1 MRKTTF
7 ITLTILAMLLLSPAT
22 AMAVTEFVSTI
33 KASGGDYSSLTTW
46 EAANQCDLTA
56 GTTRVFSHSGIT
68 GSIPDG
74 SSVTGNVSG
83 TTATVV
89 HASATQILL
98 KNISGTFWL
107 NESIM
112 INAGNYVSI
121 TDTGDMAA
129 SVARIEGAWASADT
143 SALTID
149 GWTTSNANYIR
160 IYSVYPAHHPGLWS
174 TSAYRLVVTAAAND
188 TSAIN
193 IKENNVRVEGIQ
205 IQLINSGGYTGCRGI
220 QATGQDA
227 LSVINVEQC
236 LVRGTLSNTNSAAA
250 GIYLNSTY
258 ISSKVLNNIVYDF
271 INGSTADCTGIR
283 LAVGG
288 TYQVYNNTIY
298 GCYEGIRADSS
309 VTITMKNNLANGNT
323 TDYYGSFDVTGYNIS
338 ETATSP
344 DTSFRGKAVTFVD
357 EASRDLHLGS
367 ADTYAKNTGTSLS
380 TIFTDDAEDF
390 TRQGTWDIGASE
402 YGFKVWDGGGADTS
416 WSTAANWD
424 HDAVPA
430 TTDIVVFNGTSSKD
444 CVLAG
449 TVTVAGL
456 YSGPQYTGT
465 LSTANNALTVNG
477 NFDWRGGTFS
487 AGSSAVSVSGNWIN
501 AATVT
506 AGTSTVTFTA
516 TSTGKTVNAGG
527 SAFYNI
533 IFNGSG
539 GGWTTANNMTVGNN
553 MTLSAGTFGSSLQD
567 NTITIASD
575 LFVNGGTLS
584 GGANITVN
592 GGDVTGNGTV
602 YLTGGTFLVD
612 ATGSFGG
619 TTDWTFYNLTF
630 GDGTGTAA
638 TTKTGSNAI
647 TVLNGLRI
655 ATNQTLEAG
664 TNTWNIYW
672 QYGSTFLSSVTQVIA
687 ASNGNTSYA
696 ITSDGAVYG
705 WGYNSYGQTGDGSPN
720 YYVATPVR
728 VLKGA
733 QSESTTYLG
742 DAGGDSR
749 ITALSASGDH
759 VLALTAGGAVYAWG
773 YNGDYKLG
781 DGTGTNRFTPIRV
794 LKGQQTQSDTYLGDA
809 GGENRIIAISACNNL
824 SAALTLKGDLYV
836 WGDNEYAQAGLGYT
850 NSANNAPMHVLK
862 GAQSESTTYL
872 GDAGGNARIVAI
884 SVLSS
889 NTLAAL
895 TAGGAVYAW
904 GRNYYGEC
912 GNNTVNG
919 SGTSYVTTPVRVLKG
934 AQSESTTY
942 LGDAGGDAKIIAING
957 TGDRVLALT
966 AAGAVYGWGRN
977 YYGSL
982 GTGVT
987 TETFYST
994 PIRVLKGEQSE
1005 STTYLGDAGGN
1016 SAIVAIATCG
1026 YNTSHFITAEG
1037 TIYSC
1042 GNNNGQLGIGSTS
1055 NRYTPARMLKGAQSE
1070 STTYL
1075 GDAGGDAKIVS
1086 MSGGQYHLLLLTAG
1100 GTMYTV
1106 GYNNYYQLADGTAT
1120 TRTTPIRP
1128 LTINTAD
1135 TLTSVI
1141 LKSVT
1146 NVNAGYYKGA
1156 AVTSDGLV
1164 YMWGRNDGG
1173 SLGDGTTFYR
1183 STPTLVLKGAQS
1195 ESTTYLGDAGG
1206 DSAIIDAQGGYYS
1219 CSYGLTAD
1227 GIVYAWGSRRLGNG
1241 TTGSSYTPI
1250 KVLKGEQSESTTYL
1264 GDAGGTSKIIAI
1276 RSGFNSQYNGGTVW
1290 ALTAAGAVY
1299 AWGRGGSGELG
1310 IGTTTDA
1317 LSPVR
1322 VLKGEQSESTTYLG
1336 DAGGDSAIVAISG
1349 NYYRGMALTSG
1360 GAVYAWGLND
1370 YGQLGDGTT
1379 TTRLTPVRVL
1389 KGAQSESTT
1398 YLGDAG
1404 GNSKIVG
1411 IYGDTSRS
1419 YAVTAVGT
1427 VYAWGYNGYGY
1438 CGDGTAT
1445 TPRLTPVKVLRGE
1458 QTASTIYLGDAGGD
1472 HAIISVD
1479 GGLALTAGGAV
1490 YAIGGE
1496 QSGGWTGINQ
1506 TTWGYYYTP
1515 KRMLKGE
1522 QSESTTYIGDAGGE
1536 SRIVQVSCY
1545 LGNFSLV
1552 RTAAGE
1558 VYAMGSNSGGQL
1570 GINSTIPNYY
1580 VPMRV
1585 FLLGYQPF
1593 VVSGTLTPETST
1605 FRYILSAST
1614 SKRVAYSLAAPT
1626 SYYNLTVDNASERFT
1641 IADNLSTAGNFTIT
1655 SGSFDVGFGNL
1666 GITCAGNWANSGT
1679 FRPRVGTVTF
1689 DGSDTQTLN
1698 NGTSSFYNII
1708 HSGAGTLQLSTNNLT
1723 ATGTLVNSAGTWNSN
1738 ARTVTATGLATL
1750 SGGTYQASTAKQ
1762 TFNSGLTISGG
1773 TLTASSGEVET
1784 NGNFALSSGAFSGST
1799 GALDVNGN
1807 MSLSGTGTLTAPSGA
1822 FTVSGNWAKSGGT
1835 FTPGSNTVTL
1845 DGGSQTLTGSTTFY
1859 NLTKSTATPVT
1870 LTFDNTAVQTI
1881 TGLMNWNGAAGGGVL
1896 TLRSNSAGNQ
1906 WGLVSSGTHSVGY
1919 VDVKDS
1925 DASAGNTITAPHSVD
1940 SGNNLNWNVSAV
1952 LTNAAVSHAITGG
1965 SLVVGVTGNVR
1976 ITFTTD
1982 NAIPSGG
1989 KVRVT
1994 FPSGYSFNS
2003 GGSTA
2008 ITATTGFTVAPTGV
2022 SIAGQL
2028 VTLTGAQ
2035 AAAGATCTITL
2046 SNVKNQPDTGTTGT
2060 YAIATLNASD
2070 AQLDLASAVAANTIT
2085 NGGTLTS
2092 TNVEPAS
2099 LYAGASGNVTVNFT
2113 SVNPIPA
2120 DGKIEVTF
2128 PSGFVIS
2135 NGGTTGATSATMDG
2149 ALAVSINGQVVTVT
2163 RSGGTQQAAAAETLT
2178 LTYIRV
2184 PTTAGSTGTYTIRT
2198 ASSSG
2203 SSTGRIDQNTAV
2215 SADTILR
2222 PSLSSWDLDMNAGT
2236 MTLHFDT
2243 TVSVASL
2250 NVAQLTL
2257 QDAAT
2262 ATATYSLTDSTS
2274 GSSNGANITITLST
2288 TDLNA
2293 IKFISGLGKSA
2304 ANSYLRL
2311 TSSAISDPYANTVTA
2326 IADGSARQVASY
2338 TADTT
2343 APALNSWA
2351 LNLNTHQLTLNFSE
2365 VVKASSFTASGLTL
2379 QNTVSSP
2386 TVTYALTDSATAS
2399 PNGTSIVVTFS
2410 VTDFNTLIDTASI
2423 CRQADRSDSYLTVTS
2438 AAITD
2443 MAATPNSVTALSSGM
2458 QAATY
2463 TANTVAAT
2471 KFHITTSAG
2480 AGSTSVT
2487 AGSTKDIIL
2496 KAYDNDAY
2504 RTPTYT
2510 GSKSVTFAG
2519 SDVAPDGN
2527 APTARDSSSNDI
2539 AFGTATT
2546 LTFTRG
2552 EASSTLILYCK
2563 ALAGSEALIA
2573 ATEGSV
2579 ITDDFRLTT
2588 VVNPQDAM
2596 KMVFS
2601 QNPSATGTINT
2612 AFTQQPVVSIRDP
2625 YGNQTASTNTVTLYA
2640 STDGESFAMAPG
2652 TLSSDQPGNAIAAV
2666 NGAATFSGVKY
2677 DMTGTIYLFA
2687 SAPPL
2692 SSAFSTAVTLAV
2704 TNTTAVE
2711 AAASPVASF
2720 NLDPVNDTLAEKFN
2734 VLKFKVAD
2742 KGSDLTPTLL
2752 DQVTIAIAGTAGAA
2766 AGDIAWAGL
2775 YKAGVTDPVA
2785 TATGSAIT
2793 NATITFGAAPNSDST
2808 ATIDIVPDSSSVE
2821 YTVAVYMKNSKLTA
2835 VERQTYTF
2843 TTDNDKIGC
2852 DQGQSSQMKSTNDAA
2867 VAVVTGTVSVTAT
2880 HLELVNQSTG
2890 ATSGSAIAGSTSELQ
2905 LRATDSNRNI
2915 DKDYAGVHA
2924 VAFYGL
2930 SAAGSNTPKIES
2942 TSFGTELGI
2951 YFPVSPGGVS
2961 TSNAVT
2967 LTPYKME
2974 TANIYG
2980 SETGM
2985 SSFTY
2990 NVNVL
2995 AASAASIALTS
3006 GNNQVSVI
3014 NKAITPFVVTTQD
3027 LYGNAA
3033 AGTDVTFSISS
3044 YPTGGGGSSLST
3056 TTTATNS
3063 SGQAS
3068 TILTLGAAAGTY
3080 QVQATNAALTGSPV
3094 TFTATASAPT
3104 ALEKVSG
3111 DAQTKYVNQAADAF
3125 VVRLVNESGTGISNE
3140 TISFAITSYPSGA
3153 TGQSLSAATAVTNS
3167 QGQASTI
3174 LTLGNKT
3181 GSYVVRA
3188 SYQILGGSLLT
3199 SDFTVTAQPAVPYKA
3214 VLTGPTSVNA
3224 GAAST
3229 AFTVTIRDQSDN
3241 PSPLATGQS
3250 ILFNLTTTPGA
3261 TGTFYSDSACT
3272 AGNEI
3277 TTVTVTEG
3285 NSTAVFY
3292 YKHTEV
3298 VSGVQA
3304 TVTTTSALLNASY
3317 RTSSVTFSVVPASMH
3332 HFVVTASDTSA
3343 MTAGGERVLTVTSY
3357 DIYNNLTQ
3365 FTGSLDVIFS
3375 GASASPSPAAAVPT
3389 CSNASGTDVSIGGST
3404 VLSFSNSVATTTFK
3418 AYRAGTVLI
3427 KATSGSVTTSDA
3439 QALNLVVRHS
3449 TADHMKF
3456 HAALP
3461 TPLVAG
3467 TAFNFDTTL
3476 DVVDV
3481 YDNICDGA
3489 NGAAAYTASG
3499 RTITYTLSGTANG
3512 PESGVDVYTT
3522 LVSFA
3527 AGQSTTDLSATLFCA
3542 QTTTVTAS
3550 MAALTGANVASNSLV
3565 VNAAV
3570 VNKLRFAQQPSITAV
3585 TNTVLT
3591 QQPQVAIS
3599 DQYGNACSNVTGQ
3612 ITLRAS
3618 TTTGSY
3624 TPVTNGSLTS
3634 TSGLTLTTTNGVAAF
3649 TGVKYSYPEEIY
3661 LEAEASISG
3670 YTVDPLYSFKVT
3682 VSTLAEV
3689 SVAAVTTGISNTVSS
3704 VANSSAQR
3712 VAVFAFRA
3720 TDAGADGYAIDMN
3733 RIVVNRA
3740 TATDTTSDWRDYI
3753 AAAYISDGTVN
3764 ILGTVAANT
3773 ITFGSGATTIFSV
3786 PNASN
3791 KTYTLSLVVKSTL
3804 PLGADNK
3811 VFAFS
3816 LDPNDD
3822 ITLNTPATSSYA
3834 AAAALTDNAALTVEA
3849 TKLRVRGSGGE
3860 SSVNVNAG
3868 EGLVI
3873 TIAAMDTNNNID
3885 ADYDPDLVRNI
3896 TFSGASTS
3904 ILGNVPTATD
3914 LGGGP
3919 TEFGLPTPIRFSGG
3933 GNTST
3938 ITMVLYQAETAYIV
3952 ATDDRDPALTTTAQ
3966 DRLCAIVAGG
3976 SAATLAWSTQPT
3988 PKAVASAPWKQFVVA
4003 VSDAYGNTASSSIDV
4018 TITPTGGSTGS
4029 GATDTVTAVDGLA
4042 IFSNY
4047 FVTCPGY
4054 PGYVTLVASG
4064 AGVTNSAACNTVSVD
4079 EKYTI
4084 IVSLK
4089 DSVNATDLSEFT
4101 YSVTDAA
4108 SGSMLIAET
4117 PTNSPFTLSGS
4128 GSLGYGTYNFTFAK
4142 DLYVETT
4149 AEKTLDAEADGLDGA
4164 YDNSVSMTVYMTSI
4178 AESTADYSVKSS
4190 FVYDEEGEDLAIRLW
4205 LERRGKLIYN
4215 TATNKLGSGTYTA
4228 KVQVYDEAAGEWLNT
4243 ISMTQIDPSDLTNG
4257 TYTKTV
4263 ADILTA
4269 GNEFG
4274 RVLAAGKTYFA
4285 KCTIYYGGMTGA
4297 ANTYEAGTTF
4307 TVTITQKLAQEII
4320 SKLGLSEG
4328 ETLSGKLS
4336 TLETSIQTAES
4347 NIKTQVAGVKT
4358 DTASIATATQTT
4370 LPNQISAA
4378 TTDIQTKVET
4388 SMTAA
4393 ILNRE
4398 TIVMQ
4403 GDSVTIQYRTYAGVS
4418 PTITVYDPK
4427 GVAKVLAAPMTEYAA
4442 GLYGYTMTF
4451 MASWKLGDYSIVC
4464 SEATYGTIDAITMT
4478 LTSAD
4483 VESISSDIS
4492 TIMGSVSPIQDM
4504 NAKVQAFSAAFSVIE
4519 QNIQKAS
4526 EALAGVRGGSEDM
4539 MGATKQLE
4547 AVHRS
4552 LKDMSSKIH
4561 QMSNSTDMKNI
4572 EKLYQVSEQG
4582 SQNITYIRNKT
4593 QELKALMLMN
4603 QQMVENVAKEEPV
4616 VQTWFEYT

>member
-1 MRKTTF
+1 
-7 ITLTILAMLLLSPAT
+7 MLLLSPAS

-33 KASGGDYSSLTTW
+33 KASGGDYSSLATW

-68 GSIPDG
+68 GTIPDG
-74 SSVTGNVSG
+74 SSVHGNVSG

-89 HASATQILL
+89 HVSATQILL
-98 KNISGTFWL
+98 KNISGTFWPY
-107 NESIM
+107 EAVM

-121 TDTGDMAA
+121 TDAGDMAA
-129 SVARIEGAWASADT
+129 SVARIEGTWASADT
-143 SALTID
+143 SGLTID

-160 IYSVYPAHHPGLWS
+160 IYSLYPAHHPGLWS
-174 TSAYRLVVTAAAND
+174 TSAYRLVVTAAGNN
-188 TSAIN
+188 TSAID

-205 IQLINSGGYTGCRGI
+205 IQLINSGGYTGCRAI

-227 LSVINVEQC
+227 ASVINIEQC
-236 LVRGTLSNTNSAAA
+236 LLRGTLSNTNSDGI
-250 GIYLNSTY
+250 GIYLNSGY

-271 INGSTADCTGIR
+271 INGATANCAGIR

-288 TYQVYNNTIY
+288 NYQVYNNTVY

-323 TDYYGSFDVTGYNIS
+323 SDYTGTFDVTGYNIS
-338 ETATSP
+338 ETSTSP
-344 DTSFRGKAVTFVD
+344 DVSFRGKAVTFVD
-357 EASRDLHLGS
+357 ENNRDLHLAS
-367 ADTYAKNTGTSLS
+367 ADTYAKNTGTSLAN
-380 TIFTDDAEDF
+380 IFTDDAEDF
-390 TRQGTWDIGASE
+390 TRQGSWDIGASE

-430 TTDIVVFNGTSSKD
+430 STDIVVFNGTSSKD
-444 CVLAG
+444 CAMAA

-465 LSTANNALTVNG
+465 LSTANNTLTVNG
-477 NFDWRGGTFS
+477 NFDWRGGTFT
-487 AGSSAVSVSGNWIN
+487 AGSSAISVAGSWIN

-516 TSTGKTVNAGG
+516 TSTGKTITSGG
-527 SAFYNI
+527 SAFNNV

-539 GGWTTANNMTVGNN
+539 GGWTTASDMTIGNN
-553 MTLSAGTFGSSLQD
+553 MTLTAGTFGSSLQD
-567 NTITIASD
+567 NTITITSD
-575 LFVNGGTLS
+575 LLVNGGTLS

-592 GGDVTGNGTV
+592 GGDVTGNGTIN
-602 YLTGGTFLVD
+602 LTGGTFLVD
-612 ATGSFGG
+612 GTGSFGG
-619 TTDWTFYNLTF
+619 STAWTFYNLTF
-630 GDGTGTAA
+630 GDGTGTAT
-638 TTKTGSNAI
+638 TTKTGANAI
-647 TVLNGLRI
+647 TILNGMRV
-655 ATNQTLEAG
+655 AANQTLEAG
-664 TNTWNIYW
+664 TNTWNISW
-672 QYGSTFLSSVTQVIA
+672 QYGSTFLSSVTKVVA
-687 ASNGNTSYA
+687 ASSGYVSFA

-705 WGYNSYGQTGDGSPN
+705 WGYNNYGQVGNGLPN
-720 YYVATPVR
+720 YYVPTPVR
-728 VLKGA
+728 VLKGE

-749 ITALSASGDH
+749 IVALNAGSEH

-773 YNGDYKLG
+773 SNGDRKLG
-781 DGTGTNRFTPIRV
+781 NNSSTNSYTPVRV
-794 LKGQQTQSDTYLGDA
+794 LKGAQTASDIYLGDA
-809 GGENRIIAISACNNL
+809 GGENKIIAITACNVM
-824 SAALTLKGDLYV
+824 SAALTLKGDVYV
-836 WGDNEYAQAGLGYT
+836 WGDNEYGQLGANYLSPNYSGL
-850 NSANNAPMHVLK
+850 PVRVLK
-862 GAQSESTTYL
+862 GEQSESTTYL
-872 GDAGGNARIVAI
+872 GDAGGNARIIAL
-884 SVLSS
+884 SVLSA
-889 NTLAAL
+889 NTLVAL

-912 GNNTVNG
+912 GINTVNG
-919 SGTSYVTTPVRVLKG
+919 SSTNYVLTPVRVLKG
-934 AQSESTTY
+934 EQTASTTY
-942 LGDAGGDAKIIAING
+942 LGDAGGDNKIIAIDG
-957 TGDRVLALT
+957 TGSFVLALT
-966 AAGAVYGWGRN
+966 AGGQVYGWGRG
-977 YYGSL
+977 YYGTL
-982 GTGVT
+982 GNGVSSDIN
-987 TETFYST
+987 YPT
-994 PIRVLKGEQSE
+994 PIHMLKGAQSE

-1016 SAIVAIATCG
+1016 SAIVGIATVG
-1026 YNTSHFITAEG
+1026 YNSSHMITAEG
-1037 TIYSC
+1037 TVYSC
-1042 GNNNGQLGIGSTS
+1042 GNSYGQIGDGTQT
-1055 NRYTPARMLKGAQSE
+1055 NRYTPVRMLKGMQSE

-1075 GDAGGDAKIVS
+1075 GDAGGDSRIVS
-1086 MSGGQYHLLLLTAG
+1086 LSGGYYHLLALTAG
-1100 GTMYTV
+1100 GTMYTL
-1106 GYNNYYQLADGTAT
+1106 GYNQYYQLGDGTTT

-1135 TLTSVI
+1135 TLTPVT

-1146 NVNAGYYKGA
+1146 RLRVGYYRGV

-1164 YMWGRNDGG
+1164 YMWGRNDYG
-1173 SLGDGTTFYR
+1173 SLGDGTSFYR
-1183 STPTLVLKGAQS
+1183 ATPTLVLKGAQS

-1206 DSAIIDAQGGYYS
+1206 DSAIIDSFASYYAT
-1219 CSYGLTAD
+1219 SYALTAGGTVYSWGGSWD
-1227 GIVYAWGSRRLGNG
+1227 GQLGDG
-1241 TTGSSYTPI
+1241 TTSSKTAP
-1250 KVLKGEQSESTTYL
+1250 VRVVKGAQSESTTYL
-1264 GDAGGTSKIIAI
+1264 GDAGGTSKIVAI
-1276 RSGFNSQYNGGTVW
+1276 HSTLNGSWNGGTAF
-1290 ALTAAGAVY
+1290 ALTAGGAAY
-1299 AWGRGGSGELG
+1299 GWGYNYYGQVGD
-1310 IGTTTDA
+1310 GTNTNRT
-1317 LSPVR
+1317 SPTR
-1322 VLKGEQSESTTYLG
+1322 VLKGEQTESTTYLG
-1336 DAGGDSAIVAISG
+1336 DAGGDSAIIAVSG
-1349 NYYRGMALTSG
+1349 GGNRGMALTAG
-1360 GAVYAWGLND
+1360 GAVYCWGQNN
-1370 YGQLGDGTT
+1370 YGQLGDNSTT
-1379 TTRLTPVRVL
+1379 DRWTPVRVL
-1389 KGAQSESTT
+1389 KGQQSESTT

-1404 GNSKIVG
+1404 GNSKIIA
-1411 IYGDTSRS
+1411 IYGDSS
-1419 YAVTAVGT
+1419 
-1427 VYAWGYNGYGY
+1427 
-1438 CGDGTAT
+1438 
-1445 TPRLTPVKVLRGE
+1445 
-1458 QTASTIYLGDAGGD
+1458 
-1472 HAIISVD
+1472 ISC
-1479 GGLALTAGGAV
+1479 ALTAGGAV
-1490 YAIGGE
+1490 YC
-1496 QSGGWTGINQ
+1496 
-1506 TTWGYYYTP
+1506 WGYNYLGNCGDGTRPTDRWTP
-1515 KRMLKGE
+1515 VRVVKGAQTESTTYLGDAGGDAKIIGIDASMAVTAGGAVYAWGDNGSGNLGDGSTSYRTSPVRMLKGE
-1522 QSESTTYIGDAGGE
+1522 QTESATYMGDAGGD
-1536 SRIVQVSCY
+1536 SRIVEVSAY
-1545 LGNFSLV
+1545 RGAFSFV

-1558 VYAMGSNSGGQL
+1558 VYAVGSNTSGQL
-1570 GINSTIPNYY
+1570 GINSTAYY
-1580 VPMRV
+1580 YYTPVRT

-1593 VVSGTLTPETST
+1593 VVDGTLTPETST
-1605 FRYILSAST
+1605 FRYILNAST
-1614 SKRVAYSLAAPT
+1614 TKRVAYSLAAPT

-1666 GITCAGNWANSGT
+1666 GISCTGNWTNSGT

-1689 DGSDTQTLN
+1689 DGAGTQTLN
-1698 NGTSSFYNII
+1698 NGSSTFYNVI

-1723 ATGTLVNSAGTWNSN
+1723 ATGTLANSAGTWNSN

-1750 SGGTYQASTAKQ
+1750 SGGTYQSSTAKQ
-1762 TFNSGLTISGG
+1762 TFNGGLTISGG
-1773 TLTASSGEVET
+1773 TLTASSGEVEI
-1784 NGNFALSSGAFSGST
+1784 NGNFALSAGAFSGST
-1799 GALDVNGN
+1799 GVLDVNGN
-1807 MSLSGTGTLTAPSGA
+1807 MSLSGTGSLTAPSGA
-1822 FTVSGNWAKSGGT
+1822 FTVSGNWAKSAGTT

-1859 NLTKSTATPVT
+1859 NLTKSTSSPVT
-1870 LTFDNTAVQTI
+1870 LTFDNTATQTI
-1881 TGLMNWNGAAGGGVL
+1881 TGLMNWNGTAGGGVL
-1896 TLRSNSAGNQ
+1896 TLRSDSTGNQ
-1906 WGLVSSGTHSVGY
+1906 WSLVSSGTHSVSY

-1925 DASAGNTITAPHSVD
+1925 DASGGNMITAPHSVD

-1965 SLVVGVTGNVR
+1965 SLVAGVTGNVR

-2003 GGSTA
+2003 GSATA
-2008 ITATTGFTVAPTGV
+2008 ITATTGFTVAPSGV
-2022 SIAGQL
+2022 SIAGQV

-2035 AAAGATCTITL
+2035 AAAAATCTITL

-2060 YAIATLNASD
+2060 YTIATLNSSD

-2085 NGGTLTS
+2085 NGGTLS
-2092 TNVEPAS
+2092 ATNVEPAS
-2099 LYAGASGNVTVNFT
+2099 LYAGASGNVTVSFT
-2113 SVNPIPA
+2113 TVNPIPA

-2135 NGGTTGATSATMDG
+2135 NGGTTTASSATMDG
-2149 ALAVSINGQVVTVT
+2149 ALAVSVNGQVVTVT
-2163 RSGGTQQAAAAETLT
+2163 RSGGTQQAAAAETLS

-2184 PTTAGSTGTYTIRT
+2184 PTTAGSTGTYTIKT

-2203 SSTGRIDQNTAV
+2203 SSTGRIDQDTAV
-2215 SADTILR
+2215 AADTILR
-2222 PSLSSWDLDMNAGT
+2222 PSLSSWDLNMNAGT

-2243 TVSVASL
+2243 TVSAASL
-2250 NVAQLTL
+2250 NVTQLTL

-2262 ATATYSLTDSTS
+2262 ATATYSLTDSTTA
-2274 GSSNGANITITLST
+2274 SSNGANIVITLST

-2293 IKFISGLGKSA
+2293 IKFISSLGKSA

-2311 TSSAISDPYANTVTA
+2311 TSSAIADPYGNTVTA
-2326 IADGSARQVASY
+2326 IADGSARQVSSY

-2343 APALNSWA
+2343 APVLNTWA
-2351 LNLNTHQLTLNFSE
+2351 LNLNTHQITLNFSE
-2365 VVKASSFTASGLTL
+2365 VVKASSFTASAFSL
-2379 QNTVSSP
+2379 QNTASSP

-2410 VTDFNTLIDTASI
+2410 TTDFNTLIDTAGI
-2423 CRQADRSDSYLTVTS
+2423 CRQADRSDSYLVMTS
-2438 AAITD
+2438 AGITD
-2443 MAATPNSVTALSSGM
+2443 MAATPNNVTAVTTGM
-2458 QAATY
+2458 QTTTY
-2463 TANTVAAT
+2463 TANTVTAT

-2480 AGSTSVT
+2480 ASSTSVT
-2487 AGSTKDIIL
+2487 AGGTKDIIL
-2496 KAYDNDAY
+2496 KAYDGSGY

-2510 GSKSVTFAG
+2510 GSKAVIFAG
-2519 SDVAPDGN
+2519 SSVSPDGN
-2527 APTARDSSSNDI
+2527 APTARDSSSADI
-2539 AFGTATT
+2539 AFGTATS
-2546 LTFTRG
+2546 LTFARG

-2563 ALAGSEALIA
+2563 ALEGSEAMIA

-2596 KMVFS
+2596 KLVFS
-2601 QNPSATGTINT
+2601 QNPSGSGVINT
-2612 AFTQQPVVSIRDP
+2612 AFAQQPIVSIRDP

-2666 NGAATFSGVKY
+2666 NGAATFSGAKY

-2692 SSAFSTAVTLAV
+2692 SAAFSTAVTLSV

-2711 AAASPVASF
+2711 AATTPVASF

-2742 KGSDLTPTLL
+2742 KGSDLTPTLI
-2752 DQVTIAIAGTAGAA
+2752 DQVTIAVAGTGAA
-2766 AGDIAWAGL
+2766 AASDIAWAGL
-2775 YKAGVTDPVA
+2775 YKAGLTDPLA

-2793 NATITFGAAPNSDST
+2793 NSTITFGTAPNADST

-2821 YTVAVYMKNSKLTA
+2821 YTVAIYMKNSKLTA

-2867 VAVVTGTVSVTAT
+2867 VATVTGTISVTAT

-2890 ATSGSAIAGSTSELQ
+2890 ATSGSAIAGAASDLQ
-2905 LRATDSNRNI
+2905 LRATDANRNI

-2930 SAAGSNTPKIES
+2930 STAGGYTPKIES
-2942 TSFGTELGI
+2942 TNFGTELGI

-2961 TSNAVT
+2961 TANAVT

-2974 TANIYG
+2974 TANVYG

-2985 SSFTY
+2985 SYFTY

-2995 AASAASIALTS
+2995 AAAASSIALTS

-3027 LYGNAA
+3027 LYTNAA
-3033 AGTDVTFSISS
+3033 AGTDVTFSIAS
-3044 YPTGGGGSSLST
+3044 YPTGGGGCSLGT
-3056 TTTATNS
+3056 TTTTTNS

-3080 QVQATNAALTGSPV
+3080 QVQATNAALSGSPI

-3111 DAQTKYVNQAADAF
+3111 DSQTKYVGQAADAF

-3140 TISFAITSYPSGA
+3140 TINFAITSYPSGA
-3153 TGQSLSAATAVTNS
+3153 TGQSLSAASAVTNA

-3199 SDFTVTAQPAVPYKA
+3199 ADFTVTAQPAVPYKA

-3229 AFTVTIRDQSDN
+3229 AFTVSIKDQNDN

-3285 NSTAVFY
+3285 TSTAVFY
-3292 YKHTEV
+3292 YKHTAV

-3304 TVTTTSALLNASY
+3304 TVTTTSTILNASY

-3332 HFVVTASDTSA
+3332 HFVVSASDTSA
-3343 MTAGGERVLTVTSY
+3343 MTAGGERVITITSY
-3357 DIYNNLTQ
+3357 DVYNNLTQ
-3365 FTGSLDVIFS
+3365 FTGTLDVIFS

-3389 CSNASGTDVSIGGST
+3389 FSNASGTDVAVGGST

-3427 KATSGSVTTSDA
+3427 KATSGSVTTSDE
-3439 QALNLVVRHS
+3439 QALNLVVRHN

-3461 TPLVAG
+3461 TPIVAG

-3489 NGAAAYTASG
+3489 NGATAYTASG

-3512 PESGVDVYTT
+3512 PESGVDTYTT

-3527 AGQSTTDLSATLFCA
+3527 AGQSTTDLSATLFRA

-3550 MAALTGANVASNSLV
+3550 MAALTGTNVASNPLV

-3585 TNTVLT
+3585 TNTVFT
-3591 QQPQVAIS
+3591 AQPQVAIS

-3634 TSGLTLTTTNGVAAF
+3634 TSGLTLTTTGGVATF

-3689 SVAAVTTGISNTVSS
+3689 TVAQVTTGISNTVSS
-3704 VANSSAQR
+3704 IANSSAQR

-3733 RIVVNRA
+3733 KIVVNRA

-3753 AAAYISDGTVN
+3753 AAAYLSDGTVN

-3791 KTYTLSLVVKSTL
+3791 KTYTLSLVVRSTL

-3849 TKLRVRGSGGE
+3849 TKLRVRGASGE

-3868 EGLVI
+3868 ESLVI

-3885 ADYDPDLVRNI
+3885 SDYDPDMVRNI
-3896 TFSGASTS
+3896 TFTGASTS

-3938 ITMVLYQAETAYIV
+3938 ISLVLYQAETAYIV

-3976 SAATLAWSTQPT
+3976 SAATLAWSTQPNT
-3988 PKAVASAPWKQFVVA
+3988 KAVASAPWKQFVVA

-4018 TITPTGGSTGS
+4018 TITPTGGTTGA

-4042 IFSNY
+4042 TFSNY
-4047 FVTCPGY
+4047 SITCPGY

-4064 AGVTNSAACNTVSVD
+4064 AGVTNSAACNTVTVD
-4079 EKYTI
+4079 EKYTVV
-4084 IVSLK
+4084 VSLK

-4108 SGSMLIAET
+4108 SGTMLIPET

-4149 AEKTLDAEADGLDGA
+4149 AEKVIDAEADGLDGT
-4164 YDNSVSMTVYMTSI
+4164 YDNTVNMTVYMTSI
-4178 AESTADYSVKSS
+4178 AESTADYRVQSS
-4190 FVYDEEGEDLAIRLW
+4190 FVYDEDGEDLAIRLW

-4215 TATNKLGSGTYTA
+4215 TATNKLGSGAYTA
-4228 KVQVYDEAAGEWLNT
+4228 KVEVYDEAAGQWLST
-4243 ISMTQIDPSDLTNG
+4243 VYLTAPDPADLTNG

-4274 RVLAAGKTYFA
+4274 RALTAGKTYFA
-4285 KCTIYYGGMTGA
+4285 KGTIYYGGMSGA
-4297 ANTYEAGTTF
+4297 ANTYEVGTTF
-4307 TVTITQKLAQEII
+4307 TITITQKLAQEII
-4320 SKLGLSEG
+4320 SKLGLADG

-4347 NIKTQVAGVKT
+4347 NIKTQVAGVKS

-4370 LPNQISAA
+4370 LPNQIKTA
-4378 TTDIQTKVET
+4378 TTDIQSKVET

-4398 TIVMQ
+4398 TVVMQ
-4403 GDSVTIQYRTYAGVS
+4403 GDSITFQYRTYTGVS
-4418 PTITVYDPK
+4418 PVITVYDPK

-4451 MASWKLGDYSIVC
+4451 PASWKLGDYSIVC
-4464 SEATYGTIDAITMT
+4464 SESTYGTIDAITMT
-4478 LTSAD
+4478 LSSAD
-4483 VESISSDIS
+4483 IESVSSDIS

-4539 MGATKQLE
+4539 LGATKQLE

-4552 LKDMSSKIH
+4552 LKDMSAKIH
-4561 QMSNSTDMKNI
+4561 DMSNSTDMKNI
-4572 EKLYQVSEQG
+4572 EKLYEVSEQG